1 MAFDK
6 KINLPNVT
14 LAAYTSIRVEET
26 IQALLYSMSGIK
38 FYTVKLISHEEPKNL
53 PAGIE
58 FSKGVKCSNI
68 DEWNHSIIYDLPN
81 HIESDYMILIHD
93 NGFIVNPSLWRDEF
107 LNYDYIG
114 APWPL
119 PIDSFSYRDMDNNII
134 RVGNSVSLRSKK
146 LLDVPI
152 KLNLKWKAFHG
163 FTNEDGF
170 INVNYRQEYLKEGCK
185 FPDIEVAKYFSRETP
200 LEENVLLEPFAF
212 HNYSG
217 PNSKYP
223 KF

>member
-81 HIESDYMILIHD
+81 HI
-93 NGFIVNPSLWRDEF
+93 
-107 LNYDYIG
+107 
-114 APWPL
+114 
-119 PIDSFSYRDMDNNII
+119 
-134 RVGNSVSLRSKK
+134 
-146 LLDVPI
+146 
-152 KLNLKWKAFHG
+152 
-163 FTNEDGF
+163 
-170 INVNYRQEYLKEGCK
+170 
-185 FPDIEVAKYFSRETP
+185 
-200 LEENVLLEPFAF
+200 
-212 HNYSG
+212 
-217 PNSKYP
+217 
-223 KF
+223 